1 MILVIVESPSK
12 CKKIE
17 SYLGHG
23 YKCIAS
29 FGHIYHLNGL
39 SSINM
44 KTFESKY
51 ELDIKKKKQTDL
63 LKREIKDAQSVILAT
78 DDDNAGHF
86 IAWSICKEYGLSIS
100 TTKRIL
106 FHEITEK
113 AILEAMQHSTVINMN
128 NVLAEQTRQIL
139 DLIIGYNITPL
150 LWKNISANQENSLS
164 AGRCQSPALKLVW
177 QNYIEN
183 KDKII
188 TDAFKV
194 HGYFSSK
201 NIKYEL
207 NHEFTNKEDVLSFLN
222 IETNSKHYY
231 KREEPK
237 KVYKKQPDPLTT
249 SRLQQQASNESHLSP
264 KETMKICQTLYEG
277 GYITYM
283 RTDCAK
289 YSQDFLTKV
298 QQYILENYLKTEY
311 ISPEILK
318 LENSVDTESAH
329 EAIRPTNILLKD
341 LPEIENGDDK
351 FTAKERRMY
360 KLIWE
365 TSLESCM
372 SKAGYFSLYS
382 EIKSKKDNET
392 KEPESS
398 KYIYKNTTEL
408 VHFLGWQI
416 VKNKKDAKDSK
427 EIKDYHYLLQ
437 LVQGSQI
444 VYKKIMTVFSLKNEG
459 QRHYT
464 EARLIQL
471 LEEKGIGRPS
481 TYASIIDKIQER
493 KYVVKEDIPGKEI
506 ECTNYEL
513 NAQPTKTI
521 EEIKEKQIF
530 GKEKGKLVIQPL
542 GIMVMDFLDAHIDSL
557 FDYEYTKIMEEKLDQ
572 ICLGKL
578 EWLSVCQDCLND
590 IQEQLSIFKKERKE
604 QKDENKAGAIKI
616 DKDNVFIIGKNGP
629 VIKSKDEDGK
639 VIFKSVNP
647 DLDFSLLKEG
657 KYNLEEIVQDKDK
670 DKDNLNKEHII
681 GQYKDQD
688 VIIKK
693 GKYGLYATLKDT
705 KENIS
710 LSKLG
715 NRPIDNIKWQEVL
728 LELEKERKPSSSSL
742 IKEPVR
748 KINENASIRNGQYGD
763 YIFYKTEK
771 MKTPKFIKLQGFK
784 GDYRTCPVSLLEQ
797 WIKIHF

>member
-17 SYLGHG
+17 SYLGQGTNHK

-29 FGHIYHLNGL
+29 FGHIYNLNGL
-39 SSINM
+39 SSINL
-44 KTFESKY
+44 KTFEPKY
-51 ELDIKKKKQTDL
+51 ELDNKKKKQTDY
-63 LKREIKDAQSVILAT
+63 LKREIKEAKSVILAT

-86 IAWSICKEYGLSIS
+86 IAWSICKEYGLPIN

-113 AILEAMQHSTVINMN
+113 AILEAMQNPTVINMN
-128 NVLAEQTRQIL
+128 NVLAEQSRQIV
-139 DLIIGYNITPL
+139 DLLIGYNITPL

-177 QNYIEN
+177 QNYKDN
-183 KDKII
+183 KDKLSEPS
-188 TDAFKV
+188 FKIQ
-194 HGYFSSK
+194 GYFSSK

-207 NHEFTNKEDVLSFLN
+207 NNEFTNKEDVLSFLN
-222 IETNSKHYY
+222 IETNSKHFY

-249 SRLQQQASNESHLSP
+249 SRLQQCASNESHLSP
-264 KETMKICQTLYEG
+264 KETMKICQTLYEA

-289 YSQDFLTKV
+289 YSQDFLNKV

-311 ISPEILK
+311 ISQEIIK

-329 EAIRPTNILLKD
+329 EAIRPTNIFMRD
-341 LPEIENGDDK
+341 LPEEADL
-351 FTAKERRMY
+351 TAKERRMY

-372 SKAGYFSLYS
+372 SKAEYFSLYS
-382 EIKSKKDNET
+382 SIQSKKNNET
-392 KEPESS
+392 KDEIES

-427 EIKDYHYLLQ
+427 EVKDYHYLLQ

-444 VYKKIMTVFSLKNEG
+444 IYKKIMTVFSLKNEG
-459 QRHYT
+459 QRHFT

-493 KYVVKEDIPGKEI
+493 KYVVKEDILGKEI

-513 NAQPTKTI
+513 IDKTI
-521 EEIKEKQIF
+521 IELKEKQTF

-542 GIMVMDFLDAHIDSL
+542 GIMVMDFLNDHIDSL
-557 FDYEYTKIMEEKLDQ
+557 FDYEYTKIMEEKLDK

-578 EWLSVCQDCLND
+578 DWLNVCQDCLND
-590 IQEQLSIFKKERKE
+590 IQEQLSKLKKERKN

-639 VIFKSVNP
+639 VLFKSVKP
-647 DLDFSLLKEG
+647 DIDFSLLKEG
-657 KYNLEEIVQDKDK
+657 KYNLEEIVQDTTVNND
-670 DKDNLNKEHII
+670 HII

-693 GKYGLYATLKDT
+693 GRYGLYATLKDT

-728 LELEKERKPSSSSL
+728 LELEKERKPSSL

-748 KINENASIRNGQYGD
+748 KINENASIRSGKFGD

-784 GDYRTCPVSLLEQ
+784 GDYKTCPISLLET
-797 WIKIHF
+797 WIQIHF

>member
-51 ELDIKKKKQTDL
+51 ELDVKKKKQTDL
-63 LKREIKDAQSVILAT
+63 LKREIKDASTVILAT

-113 AILEAMQHSTVINMN
+113 AILEAMQHSSVINMN

-139 DLIIGYNITPL
+139 DLLIGYNITPL

-177 QNYIEN
+177 QNYKTSILNSNSTANSTASE
-183 KDKII
+183 I
-188 TDAFKV
+188 AYKV

-207 NHEFTNKEDVLSFLN
+207 NREFTNKEDVLSFLN

-237 KVYKKQPDPLTT
+237 KVYKIQPQPLTT

-329 EAIRPTNILLKD
+329 EAIRPTNIFLRD
-341 LPEIENGDDK
+341 LPEVENGDDK

-372 SKAGYFSLYS
+372 SKAEYFSLYS
-382 EIKSKKDNET
+382 ELQSKKDNES
-392 KEPESS
+392 KETESS

-408 VHFLGWQI
+408 IHFLGWQI

-444 VYKKIMTVFSLKNEG
+444 IYKKIMTVFSLKNEG
-459 QRHYT
+459 QKHYT
-464 EARLIQL
+464 EARLIHL

-493 KYVVKEDIPGKEI
+493 KYVVKEDILGKEI

-530 GKEKGKLVIQPL
+530 GKEKSKLVIQPL

-578 EWLSVCQDCLND
+578 EWSIVCQDCLHD
-590 IQEQLSIFKKERKE
+590 IQEQLSKLKKERK
-604 QKDENKAGAIKI
+604 IK
-616 DKDNVFIIGKNGP
+616 
-629 VIKSKDEDGK
+629 ER
-639 VIFKSVNP
+639 
-647 DLDFSLLKEG
+647 
-657 KYNLEEIVQDKDK
+657 
-670 DKDNLNKEHII
+670 
-681 GQYKDQD
+681 
-688 VIIKK
+688 IKK
-693 GKYGLYATLKDT
+693 
-705 KENIS
+705 
-710 LSKLG
+710 
-715 NRPIDNIKWQEVL
+715 
-728 LELEKERKPSSSSL
+728 
-742 IKEPVR
+742 
-748 KINENASIRNGQYGD
+748 
-763 YIFYKTEK
+763 
-771 MKTPKFIKLQGFK
+771 
-784 GDYRTCPVSLLEQ
+784 
-797 WIKIHF
+797 

>member
-17 SYLGHG
+17 SYLGQG

-39 SSINM
+39 SSINL

-63 LKREIKDAQSVILAT
+63 LKREIKDASSVILAT

-164 AGRCQSPALKLVW
+164 AGRCQTPALKLVYK
-177 QNYIEN
+177 NYIEN
-183 KDKII
+183 KDKMSEPS
-188 TDAFKV
+188 FKV

-207 NHEFTNKEDVLSFLN
+207 NHEFTNKEDVLSFFN

-237 KVYKKQPDPLTT
+237 KVFKKQPDPLTT
-249 SRLQQQASNESHLSP
+249 SRLQQQASNESHISP

-283 RTDCAK
+283 RTDCSK

-311 ISPEILK
+311 ISQEILK

-329 EAIRPTNILLKD
+329 EAIRPTNIFMKD
-341 LPEIENGDDK
+341 LPEVENGDDK

-372 SKAGYFSLYS
+372 SKAEYFSLYS
-382 EIKSKKDNET
+382 ELQSKKDNENI
-392 KEPESS
+392 PW
-398 KYIYKNTTEL
+398 IYKNTTEL

-437 LVQGSQI
+437 LTNGSQI
-444 VYKKIMTVFSLKNEG
+444 VYKKIMSVFSLKNEG
-459 QRHYT
+459 QKHYT

-493 KYVVKEDIPGKEI
+493 KYVIKEDIPGKEI

-542 GIMVMDFLDAHIDSL
+542 GIMVMDFLDDHIVSL

-578 EWLSVCQDCLND
+578 DWLIVCQDCLND
-590 IQEQLSIFKKERKE
+590 IQEQLSIFKKERNNERKE
-604 QKDENKAGAIKI
+604 QNKDKAGSIKI

-639 VIFKSVNP
+639 VIFKSVKP

-657 KYNLEEIVQDKDK
+657 KYNLEEIVQYK
-670 DKDNLNKEHII
+670 DKDNLNKDLII

-710 LSKLG
+710 LAKLG

-742 IKEPVR
+742 IKEHVR

-784 GDYRTCPVSLLEQ
+784 GDYRTCPISLLEQ
-797 WIKIHF
+797 WIHF

>member
-17 SYLGHG
+17 SYLGQG

-39 SSINM
+39 SSINL
-44 KTFESKY
+44 KTFEPKY

-63 LKREIKDAQSVILAT
+63 LKREIKDASSVILAT

-86 IAWSICKEYGLSIS
+86 IAWSICKEYGLPIG

-164 AGRCQSPALKLVW
+164 AGRCQTPALKLVYK
-177 QNYIEN
+177 NYIEN
-183 KDKII
+183 KDKMSEPS
-188 TDAFKV
+188 FKLF
-194 HGYFSSK
+194 GYFSSK

-207 NHEFTNKEDVLSFLN
+207 NHEFTNKEDVLSFFN

-237 KVYKKQPDPLTT
+237 KVFKKQPDPLTT

-289 YSQDFLTKV
+289 YSQDFLNKV

-341 LPEIENGDDK
+341 LPEEADLS
-351 FTAKERRMY
+351 AKERRMY

-372 SKAGYFSLYS
+372 SKAEYFSLYS
-382 EIKSKKDNET
+382 ELQSKKDNENI
-392 KEPESS
+392 PW
-398 KYIYKNTTEL
+398 IYKNTTEL

-437 LVQGSQI
+437 LTNGSQI
-444 VYKKIMTVFSLKNEG
+444 VYKKIMSVFSLKNEG
-459 QRHYT
+459 QKHYT

-493 KYVVKEDIPGKEI
+493 KYVIKEDIPGKEI

-542 GIMVMDFLDAHIDSL
+542 GIMVMDFLDDHIVSL

-578 EWLSVCQDCLND
+578 DWLSVCQDCLND

-604 QKDENKAGAIKI
+604 QNKDKAGAIKI

-639 VIFKSVNP
+639 VIFKSVKP

-657 KYNLEEIVQDKDK
+657 KYNLEEIVQYK
-670 DKDNLNKEHII
+670 DKDNLNKDLII

-710 LSKLG
+710 LAKLG

-728 LELEKERKPSSSSL
+728 LELEKERKPSSSL

-784 GDYRTCPVSLLEQ
+784 GDYRTCPVSLLET
-797 WIKIHF
+797 WIQIHF

>member
-17 SYLGHG
+17 SYLGSG

-39 SSINM
+39 SSINL

-86 IAWSICKEYGLSIS
+86 IAWSICKEYGLPIG

-113 AILEAMQHSTVINMN
+113 AILEAMQHSTMINMN

-164 AGRCQSPALKLVW
+164 AGRCQTPALKLVYK
-177 QNYIEN
+177 NYIEN
-183 KDKII
+183 KDKMSEPS
-188 TDAFKV
+188 FKLF
-194 HGYFSSK
+194 GYFSSK

-222 IETNSKHYY
+222 IESNSKHYY

-237 KVYKKQPDPLTT
+237 KVFKKQPDPLTT
-249 SRLQQQASNESHLSP
+249 SRLQQQASNDMHISP
-264 KETMKICQTLYEG
+264 KETMKICQTLYEA

-289 YSQDFLTKV
+289 YSQDFLNKV

-329 EAIRPTNILLKD
+329 EAIRPTNIFMKD
-341 LPEIENGDDK
+341 LPEVENGDDK

-372 SKAGYFSLYS
+372 SKAEYFSLYS
-382 EIKSKKDNET
+382 TIQSKKENET
-392 KEPESS
+392 KELESS

-427 EIKDYHYLLQ
+427 EIKDYNYLLQ

-493 KYVVKEDIPGKEI
+493 KYVIKEDIPGKEI

-542 GIMVMDFLDAHIDSL
+542 GIMVMDFLDDHIDSL

-578 EWLSVCQDCLND
+578 DWLIVCQDCLND
-590 IQEQLSIFKKERKE
+590 IQEQLSIFKKERKGKSE
-604 QKDENKAGAIKI
+604 ENKAGSIKI

-639 VIFKSVNP
+639 VVFKSVKP

-657 KYNLEEIVQDKDK
+657 KYNLEEIVQET
-670 DKDNLNKEHII
+670 KDNLNKDLII

-728 LELEKERKPSSSSL
+728 LELEKERKPSSASL

-748 KINENASIRNGQYGD
+748 KINENASSRNGQYGD

-784 GDYRTCPVSLLEQ
+784 GDYKTCPVSLLEQ
-797 WIKIHF
+797 WIQIHF

>member
-51 ELDIKKKKQTDL
+51 ELDVKKKKQTDL

-139 DLIIGYNITPL
+139 DLLIGYNITPL

-183 KDKII
+183 KDKMSEPS
-188 TDAFKV
+188 FKLF
-194 HGYFSSK
+194 GYFSSK
-201 NIKYEL
+201 NIKYDL

-237 KVYKKQPDPLTT
+237 KVFKKQPDPLTT
-249 SRLQQQASNESHLSP
+249 SRLQQCASNESHLSP
-264 KETMKICQTLYEG
+264 KETMKICQTLYEA

-298 QQYILENYLKTEY
+298 QQYILENYLNTEY
-311 ISPEILK
+311 ISPEIFK

-329 EAIRPTNILLKD
+329 EAIRPTNIFMRD
-341 LPEIENGDDK
+341 LPDDNDDK

-372 SKAGYFSLYS
+372 SKAEYFSLYS
-382 EIKSKKDNET
+382 EIQSKKDNENI
-392 KEPESS
+392 PW
-398 KYIYKNTTEL
+398 IYKNTTEL

-427 EIKDYHYLLQ
+427 EIKDYNYLLQ
-437 LVQGSQI
+437 LIQGSQI
-444 VYKKIMTVFSLKNEG
+444 IYKKIMTVFSLKNEG
-459 QRHYT
+459 QRHFT

-471 LEEKGIGRPS
+471 LEDKGIGRPS

-513 NAQPTKTI
+513 VDKTI
-521 EEIKEKQIF
+521 NEVKEKQTF

-542 GIMVMDFLDAHIDSL
+542 GIMVMDFLDNHIDSL

-578 EWLSVCQDCLND
+578 EWLNVCQDCLND
-590 IQEQLSIFKKERKE
+590 IQEQLSKLKKERKE

-639 VIFKSVNP
+639 VVFKSVKQ

-657 KYNLEEIVQDKDK
+657 KYNLEEIIQDKD
-670 DKDNLNKEHII
+670 DKEHII

-693 GKYGLYATLKDT
+693 GRYGLYATLKDT

-728 LELEKERKPSSSSL
+728 LELEKERKPSSASL
-742 IKEPVR
+742 IKQPIR

-784 GDYRTCPVSLLEQ
+784 EDYKTCPISLLET
-797 WIKIHF
+797 WIQIHF

>member
-17 SYLGHG
+17 SYLGSG

-44 KTFESKY
+44 KTFEPKY
-51 ELDIKKKKQTDL
+51 ELDVKKKKQTDL

-113 AILEAMQHSTVINMN
+113 AILEAMQHSSVINMN

-139 DLIIGYNITPL
+139 DLLIGYNITPL

-183 KDKII
+183 KDKMSEPS
-188 TDAFKV
+188 FKLF
-194 HGYFSSK
+194 GYFSSK
-201 NIKYEL
+201 NIKYDL

-237 KVYKKQPDPLTT
+237 KVFKKQPDPLTT
-249 SRLQQQASNESHLSP
+249 SRLQQCASNESHLSP
-264 KETMKICQTLYEG
+264 KETMKICQTLYEA

-298 QQYILENYLKTEY
+298 QQYILENYLNTEY
-311 ISPEILK
+311 ISPEIFK

-329 EAIRPTNILLKD
+329 EAIRPTNIFMRD
-341 LPEIENGDDK
+341 LPDDNDDK

-372 SKAGYFSLYS
+372 SKAEYFSLYS
-382 EIKSKKDNET
+382 EIQSKKDNENI
-392 KEPESS
+392 PW
-398 KYIYKNTTEL
+398 IYKNTTEL

-427 EIKDYHYLLQ
+427 EIKDYNYLLQ
-437 LVQGSQI
+437 LIQ
-444 VYKKIMTVFSLKNEG
+444 LKN
-459 QRHYT
+459 
-464 EARLIQL
+464 
-471 LEEKGIGRPS
+471 
-481 TYASIIDKIQER
+481 
-493 KYVVKEDIPGKEI
+493 
-506 ECTNYEL
+506 
-513 NAQPTKTI
+513 
-521 EEIKEKQIF
+521 
-530 GKEKGKLVIQPL
+530 
-542 GIMVMDFLDAHIDSL
+542 
-557 FDYEYTKIMEEKLDQ
+557 
-572 ICLGKL
+572 
-578 EWLSVCQDCLND
+578 
-590 IQEQLSIFKKERKE
+590 
-604 QKDENKAGAIKI
+604 
-616 DKDNVFIIGKNGP
+616 
-629 VIKSKDEDGK
+629 
-639 VIFKSVNP
+639 
-647 DLDFSLLKEG
+647 
-657 KYNLEEIVQDKDK
+657 
-670 DKDNLNKEHII
+670 
-681 GQYKDQD
+681 
-688 VIIKK
+688 
-693 GKYGLYATLKDT
+693 
-705 KENIS
+705 
-710 LSKLG
+710 
-715 NRPIDNIKWQEVL
+715 
-728 LELEKERKPSSSSL
+728 
-742 IKEPVR
+742 
-748 KINENASIRNGQYGD
+748 
-763 YIFYKTEK
+763 
-771 MKTPKFIKLQGFK
+771 
-784 GDYRTCPVSLLEQ
+784 
-797 WIKIHF
+797 